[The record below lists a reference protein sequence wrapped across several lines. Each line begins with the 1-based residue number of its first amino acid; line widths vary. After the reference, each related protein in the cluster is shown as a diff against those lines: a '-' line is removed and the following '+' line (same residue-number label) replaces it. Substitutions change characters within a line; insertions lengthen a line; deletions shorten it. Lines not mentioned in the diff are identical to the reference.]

1 MKIAD
6 RLNAAAVVTRANL
19 VWPERTD
26 RWPVAWSRMWSWG
39 PATFPGSVG
48 VSAARFPDA
57 TAIVDDEGSIT
68 YRQLWTR
75 TDALAAHLIAKGVGP
90 GSQVGVLARNHHG
103 FVESTLAAAKT
114 GADIVFLNTGMA
126 ADQLADVMD
135 SEATDTVL
143 YDDEFA
149 TAVAGSPAANRL
161 SQTDLTAI
169 ASDPAARRHVRPPSS
184 PGAMIVLTSGTTGRP
199 KGARR
204 GHGGSLEGAAAL
216 LERIPLR
223 ARDTTIIGAPLFH
236 AWGLA
241 HSVMALG
248 MAATLVLQRRFD
260 AETTLALIERHRAR
274 TLIVVP
280 VMLQRIVSLDPEVLA
295 RYDTSSLRVIAS
307 GGSALGGKLATEV
320 MNRFGP
326 VLYNTYG
333 STEVATATVATPH
346 DLRRNPA
353 TTGRVVTG
361 ARVEILNDAGDPLP
375 AGQIGRVFVGNPM
388 RFDGYTGGG
397 TKESRRG
404 LLSSGDLG
412 HFDDEGHLFIDGRE
426 DDMIISGGE
435 NVYPAEVEELLA
447 HHPAIAEVAVVGV
460 DDAEFGQALKAYV
473 VSRPDADLDADA
485 VRQFVRDHLA
495 RFKVPR
501 QVEFLDELPRN
512 ATGKVMKRRLG

>member
-6 RLNAAAVVTRANL
+6 RLTAAVVVTRANL

-26 RWPVAWSRMWSWG
+26 RWPLAWRRMWSWG
-39 PATFPGSVG
+39 LATFPGSVG
-48 VSAARFPDA
+48 ASAARFPDT
-57 TAIVDDEGSIT
+57 TAIIDDDGSYT
-68 YRQLWTR
+68 YRELWAR
-75 TDALAAHLIAKGVGP
+75 TDALAGVLVTSGVGP
-90 GSQVGVLARNHHG
+90 GSRVGVLARNHRG

-126 ADQLADVMD
+126 ADQLVDVIGN
-135 SEATDTVL
+135 ETIDTVL
-143 YDDEFA
+143 CDDEFA
-149 TAVAGSPAANRL
+149 TAVAASPAATRL
-161 SQTDLTAI
+161 SQSDMAAASTDAVTK
-169 ASDPAARRHVRPPSS
+169 RRIRPPAS

-204 GHGGSLEGAAAL
+204 GQAGSLEGVAAL

-248 MAATLVLQRRFD
+248 MSATLVLQRRFD

-274 TLIVVP
+274 TLVVVP
-280 VMLQRIVSLDPEVLA
+280 LMLQRIVSLDPEVLA
-295 RYDTSSLRVIAS
+295 RYDTSSLGVIAS
-307 GGSALGGKLATEV
+307 GGSALGGKLATDV

-333 STEVATATVATPH
+333 STEAAMATVATPH
-346 DLRRNPA
+346 DLRQSPA
-353 TTGRVVTG
+353 TAGRVVTG
-361 ARVEILNDAGDPLP
+361 VRVEILDDAGEPAP
-375 AGQIGRVFVGNPM
+375 AGQIGRIFVGNPL

-397 TKESRRG
+397 GKESRRG

-412 HFDDEGHLFIDGRE
+412 HFDDRGRLFIDGRE

-447 HHPAIAEVAVVGV
+447 HHPGIAEVAVVGV
-460 DDAEFGQALKAYV
+460 EDAEFGQALKAYV
-473 VSRPDADLDADA
+473 VRRPIAELDADT
-485 VRQFVRDHLA
+485 VRHYVRDHLA

-512 ATGKVMKRRLG
+512 ATGKVMKRSLG